1 MAPHPAESSYRGGL
15 EEDHSQRF
23 PCLGLPPV
31 WGPCA
36 PGRAVLGGWMWQ
48 SGWRSAFL
56 LDLLVSAPCFSL
68 ALMVAVALLCTLL
81 PLPAAPVQ

>member
-1 MAPHPAESSYRGGL
+1 MAPHPAEASYRGGL
-15 EEDHSQRF
+15 EEDHSQHF

-48 SGWRSAFL
+48 SG
-56 LDLLVSAPCFSL
+56 
-68 ALMVAVALLCTLL
+68 
-81 PLPAAPVQ
+81 